1 MSNLTNNRIDTIM
14 TPAQIADVKTAID
27 TINSAIGFSVSLTTE
42 ERSSLPKISVA
53 NKSFTEDAINTLAN
67 NAAIFPVYLDV
78 KLMQNDLKLYQQ
90 LDELATMLRQTL
102 ERIEDTRILAG
113 SEAYVAALSVYK
125 LVGAAASAGVQ
136 GTDTIYEQLRE
147 RFTVST
153 NTPAT
158 PPTP

>member
-1 MSNLTNNRIDTIM
+1 MSNLTNNRIDTVM
-14 TPAQIADVKTAID
+14 TSAQITDVKNAID
-27 TINSAIGFSVSLTTE
+27 TINSALSFSVSLTTE
-42 ERSSLPKISVA
+42 ERASLPKISVA
-53 NKSFTEDAINTLAN
+53 NKSFTEDAINALAN
-67 NAAIFPVYLDV
+67 NASIFPAYLDV

-90 LDELATMLRQTL
+90 LDELAIMLRQTL
-102 ERIEDTRILAG
+102 ELIEDTRILAG

-153 NTPAT
+153 NSNPT
-158 PPTP
+158 PPNP